1 MAAPIY
7 THDLTDWI
15 ADNDTAAWGEL
26 TGANA
31 GALPDEADTES
42 ALQGTNTTSQATNTT
57 GACGIA
63 RILGT
68 PVTLTTGQVFLVW
81 HGHGVATALQAYAN
95 NGLQVAILGS
105 SLANWKGYT
114 VGGYDVPPFPY
125 GKWAN
130 NPVDPT
136 ITADTSNGTPPTGG
150 TNIYG
155 VGSICTLTQAVAKG
169 QPHVVDMIRYGRAEA
184 RFSGGDL
191 ANGYATFAG
200 FATANDAQTARWGL
214 IQSVQ
219 GGYQWKGLMTIGFGA
234 ACDFRDSNK
243 NIFIQDTRKVSST
256 FDDGVFFTQYNGI
269 LYARIKSTAS
279 GSSSDIMVPQSEWN
293 LDRLD
298 GSGGEFNRSGLTI
311 DITKDN
317 ITWMDLQWLGAG
329 TVRFGVMLNGKRIV
343 CHEWHHS
350 NDAAVPYM
358 RTGSLP
364 VYAELKNQ
372 TITDSG
378 SEFRIWCSVVKTEGD
393 AEFPSKDFGF
403 VSATKV
409 VSSTTPIPVVS
420 ARSKQALYGIINR
433 KSSYIND
440 ITVMASGPIIIELW
454 KNGVLTG
461 GTWTES
467 NNLGSAL
474 EFDSAATSIDLT
486 NIRRL
491 HAVIANSTQVQ
502 PHVLEDVF
510 NSRDE
515 CIRRH
520 FNPNNYDTYTFT
532 ARLPSG
538 TTPTDVTL
546 AFNHEDV

>member
-1 MAAPIY
+1 MLVQQKSQHNMAAPIY

-150 TNIYG
+150 TNVYG
-155 VGSICTLTQAVAKG
+155 VGSICQLTQAVAKG

-214 IQSVQ
+214 IQGVQ

-234 ACDFRDSNK
+234 ACDS
-243 NIFIQDTRKVSST
+243 
-256 FDDGVFFTQYNGI
+256 
-269 LYARIKSTAS
+269 
-279 GSSSDIMVPQSEWN
+279 
-293 LDRLD
+293 
-298 GSGGEFNRSGLTI
+298 
-311 DITKDN
+311 
-317 ITWMDLQWLGAG
+317 
-329 TVRFGVMLNGKRIV
+329 
-343 CHEWHHS
+343 
-350 NDAAVPYM
+350 
-358 RTGSLP
+358 
-364 VYAELKNQ
+364 
-372 TITDSG
+372 
-378 SEFRIWCSVVKTEGD
+378 
-393 AEFPSKDFGF
+393 
-403 VSATKV
+403 
-409 VSSTTPIPVVS
+409 
-420 ARSKQALYGIINR
+420 
-433 KSSYIND
+433 
-440 ITVMASGPIIIELW
+440 
-454 KNGVLTG
+454 
-461 GTWTES
+461 
-467 NNLGSAL
+467 
-474 EFDSAATSIDLT
+474 
-486 NIRRL
+486 
-491 HAVIANSTQVQ
+491 
-502 PHVLEDVF
+502 
-510 NSRDE
+510 
-515 CIRRH
+515 
-520 FNPNNYDTYTFT
+520 
-532 ARLPSG
+532 
-538 TTPTDVTL
+538 
-546 AFNHEDV
+546 